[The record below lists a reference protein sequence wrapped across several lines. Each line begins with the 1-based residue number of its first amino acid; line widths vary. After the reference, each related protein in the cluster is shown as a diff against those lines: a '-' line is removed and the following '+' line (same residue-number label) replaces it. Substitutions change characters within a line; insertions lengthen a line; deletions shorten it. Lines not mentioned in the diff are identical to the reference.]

1 MRRPEK
7 KRFRLFRGHRGVSL
21 IETLVALAILG
32 AITATFLNGLMTAS
46 KASFTADEQTTAESL
61 AQSQMEWI
69 KNATYVEDTAQ
80 YPPALMPSG
89 GDYVNYSAVIAVEPL
104 HDPDEGI
111 QKITVTIKRS
121 DNTII
126 TLEGYKRQR

>member
-32 AITATFLNGLMTAS
+32 AITVTFLNGLLTAS
-46 KASFTADEQTTAESL
+46 KAAFTADEQTTAE
-61 AQSQMEWI
+61 SQMEWI

-89 GDYVNYSAVIAVEPL
+89 GDYVNYSAVITAEPL
-104 HDPDEGI
+104 HSPDEGI
-111 QKITVTIKRS
+111 QKITVTVKRY
-121 DNTII
+121 DETII